1 MAGIVDYDLHGLAGV
16 RLVDPSPQDVA
27 GVDRHL
33 GLLRRPL
40 RRDPDVVIRFVD
52 ALPADGDLRLL
63 GMGEAGYSDDAFV
76 VLQGR
81 HKARTRVLIPFD
93 RLGEPCEVVSER
105 GAGSVPLLVPIVNL
119 AVLARDA
126 LPLHASAFTLD
137 GTGVVVTGWSKGGKT
152 EVLLG
157 AMRHGARFVGD
168 EWVYVQPGTGRVGG
182 LPEPMRLWD
191 WHLRQLPDVRRR
203 VARGDRARL
212 RALAALGTTA
222 RDGRAGALVRRQMHV
237 DAAPEKLFGRDAI
250 DLSGRLDRLV
260 LVTSWERPDIAART
274 IEPAEV
280 ARRMARSLRYE
291 RARLL
296 AAYEQFRYAFPGR
309 VSRVLEEAPE
319 REERLLHEAFAG
331 KRAIAVDHPYPV
343 SLDRLF
349 EAIVAHIADP

>member
-1 MAGIVDYDLHGLAGV
+1 MEEIIDYDLHGLVGV
-16 RLVDPSPQDVA
+16 RLVDPAPQDVA

-40 RRDPDVVIRFVD
+40 QRDPDVVIRFMD

-63 GMGEAGYSDDAFV
+63 GVGEAGYGDDAFL

-81 HKARTRVLIPFD
+81 HKARTRLQIPFD
-93 RLGEPCEVVSER
+93 RLGGPCELLSER

-119 AVLARDA
+119 AVLARGV
-126 LPLHASAFTLD
+126 LPLHASAFTLN

-152 EVLLG
+152 EALLG
-157 AMRHGARFVGD
+157 AMRRGARFVGD
-168 EWVYVQPGTGRVGG
+168 EWVYVDPATGWVGG

-222 RDGRAGALVRRQMHV
+222 RNGRTGSLVRRQMHV
-237 DAAPEKLFGRDAI
+237 DAAPAQLFGGQAI
-250 DLSGRLDRLV
+250 QLSGRLDRLF
-260 LVTSWERPDIAART
+260 LVTSWERPEIVARS
-274 IEPAEV
+274 IDPAEV
-280 ARRMARSLRYE
+280 AGRMATSLRYE

-309 VSRVLEEAPE
+309 VSRVLERAPE
-319 REERLLHEAFAG
+319 QEERLLHQAFAD
-331 KRAIAVDHPYPV
+331 KPAVAVDHPYPV

-349 EAIVAHIADP
+349 EVIRAHIGDD